1 MRCRPHS
8 EGCAVEDMKALNKEV
23 EILQTDITVIKGK
36 NESKFLDL
44 KETVVDESYE
54 MKTMKKDIVK
64 LKSEN

>member
-1 MRCRPHS
+1 
-8 EGCAVEDMKALNKEV
+8 MKALNKEV